1 METFK
6 YIDKF
11 NEALQDE
18 IRTLELNVEAKSYE
32 DLKKDPKKY
41 SFYEMKDYIT
51 FILKNIDKNNGTF
64 EALERFIVFRVYAEI
79 EEVTLKSF
87 SIYESEVEFMKKAVA
102 GAN

>member
-64 EALERFIVFRVYAEI
+64 EALESFIVFRVHTAI

>member
-18 IRTLELNVEAKSYE
+18 IRMFKLNVEIKSYE

-41 SFYEMKDYIT
+41 MFYESEDYIT

-102 GAN
+102 VAN

>member
-18 IRTLELNVEAKSYE
+18 IRMFKLNVEIKSYE

-41 SFYEMKDYIT
+41 MFYESEDYIF
-51 FILKNIDKNNGTF
+51 FIIK
-64 EALERFIVFRVYAEI
+64 ERGEDGK
-79 EEVTLKSF
+79 TLKKFRIFKVFARLKEVDFYSF
-87 SIYESEVEFMKKAVA
+87 SIYKQELEFMKKAA
-102 GAN
+102 AREIWSW

>member
-18 IRTLELNVEAKSYE
+18 IRTLKLNVEAKSYE

-41 SFYEMKDYIT
+41 MFYESEDYIT

-64 EALERFIVFRVYAEI
+64 EALERFIVFRVYTAI

-87 SIYESEVEFMKKAVA
+87 SIYESEIEFMKKAVA